1 MKSLKKRV
9 FDIVWA
15 CGGLLWLGLAAT
27 DIIHTITGNSR
38 TGWPL
43 EFALAVD
50 GVLWL
55 GILAVMILLY
65 RGIHI
70 VFQPQQIFFLP
81 GGLPLRSQKFFW
93 LVSGLLIHGFGL
105 LSRTAGLI
113 PVSAESSDPYRTS
126 TKLML
131 LF

>member
-9 FDIVWA
+9 FDIAWA

-65 RGIHI
+65 RGIRKSI
-70 VFQPQQIFFLP
+70 W
-81 GGLPLRSQKFFW
+81 G
-93 LVSGLLIHGFGL
+93 
-105 LSRTAGLI
+105 
-113 PVSAESSDPYRTS
+113 
-126 TKLML
+126 
-131 LF
+131 